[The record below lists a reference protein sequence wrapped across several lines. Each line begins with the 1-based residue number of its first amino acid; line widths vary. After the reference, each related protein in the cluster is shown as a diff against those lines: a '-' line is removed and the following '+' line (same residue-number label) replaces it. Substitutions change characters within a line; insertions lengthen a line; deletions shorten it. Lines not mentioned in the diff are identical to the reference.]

1 LPHKFNFGL
10 RYLYI
15 MLGKIFGAGLGWVLT
30 GKFYGIIIGLIIGDF
45 IDKMNKRNTISKKQT
60 SKIDFTQ
67 SLIVLSAA
75 IMRANGKIVKS
86 ELDYVKT
93 FFVRQFGEEIA
104 KNNLITLREVLK
116 QELDLEEVLAKIRIT
131 MRIAE
136 KRLLLQYLFGIAASD
151 GVLDGDELVLLQKIT
166 FKLGLSSIDFESNRV
181 LFSARNGGYS
191 YQDYNRGG
199 QQYTSPHT
207 TVQNSDF
214 EVFGLQSTATWEE
227 VKKAYRKMAVQYHP
241 DKVAHLGNEHVKIA
255 EEKFKLIQE
264 SYERIKKSKGE
275 K

>member
-1 LPHKFNFGL
+1 
-10 RYLYI
+10 

-30 GKFYGIIIGLIIGDF
+30 GKIYGLVIGLIIGDF
-45 IDKMNKRNTISKKQT
+45 IDKMNKRNNISKNQT
-60 SKIDFTQ
+60 SKIDFTK

-75 IMRANGKIVKS
+75 IMRANGKVVKS
-86 ELDYVKT
+86 ELDFVKS

-104 KNNLITLREVLK
+104 KDNLIILREVLK
-116 QELDLEEVLAKIRIT
+116 EELNLDEVLAKIRVS
-131 MRIAE
+131 MRVAE

-151 GVLDGDELVLLQKIT
+151 GIVDGDELILLQKIT
-166 FKLGLSSIDFESNRV
+166 FKLGLSSIDFETNRV
-181 LFSARNGGYS
+181 MFSSRNDGYS
-191 YQDYNRGG
+191 YQDYSGG
-199 QQYTSPHT
+199 GSRQYTT
-207 TVQNSDF
+207 QNNVVQDSDY
-214 EVFGLQSTATWEE
+214 EVFGLKSNATWDE

>member
-1 LPHKFNFGL
+1 
-10 RYLYI
+10 

-30 GKFYGIIIGLIIGDF
+30 GKVYGIIIGIIVGDF
-45 IDKMNKRNTISKKQT
+45 IDRSNKRNIVYKKQST
-60 SKIDFTQ
+60 KIDFTK

-75 IMRANGKIVKS
+75 IMRANGKILKS

-104 KNNLITLREVLK
+104 KENLIVLREVLK
-116 QELDLEEVLAKIRIT
+116 QNLDLEEVLAKIRIS

-181 LFSARNGGYS
+181 LFSAKSGGYR
-191 YQDYNRGG
+191 YQDYDRGG
-199 QQYTSPHT
+199 HKYTSSNK
-207 TVQNSDF
+207 TVQNSDY
-214 EVFGLQSTATWEE
+214 EVFGLQSSASWEE

-241 DKVAHLGNEHVKIA
+241 DKVAHLGNEHIKIA